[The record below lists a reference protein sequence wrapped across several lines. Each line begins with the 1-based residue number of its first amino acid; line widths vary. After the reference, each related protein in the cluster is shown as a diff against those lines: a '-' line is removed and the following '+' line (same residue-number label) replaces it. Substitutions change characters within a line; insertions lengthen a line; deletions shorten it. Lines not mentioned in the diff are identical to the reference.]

1 VTGVIAASVVAPRR
15 PTFALVSGLESGSN
29 GVGAVRTDAVRG
41 RSWEYGRR
49 RVSEERN
56 GAVNAVDTLRR
67 VAAGEAVRDGVG
79 GQPSVGAARSTEPL
93 DGRERRQL
101 DVIRRFGTVG
111 ALLLAMGSLGA
122 GAAPV
127 FNPVWGLPVFSL
139 FSRMTTVSLAI
150 AFTGVFMIVIAWLGL
165 GRLSLPGRE
174 RMVSLPQMARTLVMW
189 TAPLVFTVPMFSK
202 DVYSYLAQSEIAAR
216 GLDPYTVGPAEAL
229 GNADPLT
236 RSVPTMWRDTPSPY
250 GPLFLVVGRGI
261 TWITGEHVVM
271 GVAFHR
277 LLALLGF
284 AMIVWALPRLARR
297 FGINPVS
304 ALWLGAANP
313 LVLFHLVVGV
323 HNESLAIGLMLVG
336 IELGLRRMPR
346 CAPGGPYPPWQQG
359 ELLWYGIGA
368 TVITLGAAVKIP
380 AALALGFLGVMIA
393 RRRGGR
399 WSHLFSTAAA
409 LMVIFLAVLA
419 LASLGSGLGF
429 GWATTLNTAN
439 LIKSWMAP
447 MTALGFGAGGLGIIL
462 GLGNHIDAAITVS
475 RMVGTLLGPLLA
487 AKLLLDSFR
496 WRLRPM
502 IGLGAA
508 LGAVLV
514 LGSTL
519 QPWYLLWAAIPL
531 ASAAGNTRFRT
542 AATIVSAAFAVA
554 LPTTGTTFD
563 GRTYQLPY
571 AYIAATIVV
580 IIALLV
586 VRKYVPTRPRRA
598 ATPVGPVDAGPG
610 AARLPG

>member
-1 VTGVIAASVVAPRR
+1 M
-15 PTFALVSGLESGSN
+15 
-29 GVGAVRTDAVRG
+29 
-41 RSWEYGRR
+41 
-49 RVSEERN
+49 EE
-56 GAVNAVDTLRR
+56 
-67 VAAGEAVRDGVG
+67 
-79 GQPSVGAARSTEPL
+79 GAAVPGEVNGRPVTRADTSEPL
-93 DGRERRQL
+93 DKRERRQL
-101 DVIRRFGTVG
+101 DVVRRFGTVG
-111 ALLLAMGSLGA
+111 ALLLAVGSLGA

-127 FNPVWGLPVFSL
+127 YNPVWGLPVFGL

-150 AFTGVFMIVIAWLGL
+150 AFAGVFMIVLAWLAL
-165 GRLSLPGRE
+165 GRLAMPGRE

-229 GNADPLT
+229 GNGDVLT
-236 RSVPTMWRDTPSPY
+236 KNVPTMWRETPSPY
-250 GPLFLVVGRGI
+250 GPLFLVIGRAI
-261 TWITGEHVVM
+261 TWITGDHVVM
-271 GVAFHR
+271 GVAFQR
-277 LLALLGF
+277 LLALFGF

-323 HNESLAIGLMLVG
+323 HNEALAIGFMLVG

-346 CAPGGPYPPWQQG
+346 CGPSGPFPPWQPG

-368 TVITLGAAVKIP
+368 TVITLGAVVKIP

-393 RRRGGR
+393 RRWGGR
-399 WSHLFSTAAA
+399 WKHLFITGGA
-409 LMVIFLAVLA
+409 LAVIFLAVVTVT
-419 LASLGSGLGF
+419 SLGSGLGF
-429 GWATTLNTAN
+429 GWMATLNTAATV
-439 LIKSWMAP
+439 KSWMAP
-447 MTALGFGAGGLGIIL
+447 MTALGFGAGGLGILL
-462 GLGNHIDAAITVS
+462 GLGNHIDAAIMVS

-514 LGSTL
+514 FGATV

-531 ASAAGNTRFRT
+531 ASAAGNTRFRM
-542 AATIVSAAFAVA
+542 AATAISAVFAVA
-554 LPTTGTTFD
+554 LPPTGTTFD
-563 GRTYQLPY
+563 FRTYQLPY
-571 AYIAATIVV
+571 AYVGAAIVV
-580 IIALLV
+580 VIALFV
-586 VRKYVPTRPRRA
+586 IRRHVPARPPRLAEPA
-598 ATPVGPVDAGPG
+598 AERVTHAP
-610 AARLPG
+610 

>member
-1 VTGVIAASVVAPRR
+1 VAEGVTER
-15 PTFALVSGLESGSN
+15 SG
-29 GVGAVRTDAVRG
+29 ADG
-41 RSWEYGRR
+41 RSG
-49 RVSEERN
+49 
-56 GAVNAVDTLRR
+56 GATFTSA
-67 VAAGEAVRDGVG
+67 
-79 GQPSVGAARSTEPL
+79 PL

-111 ALLLAMGSLGA
+111 ALLLAIGSLGA

-127 FNPVWGLPVFSL
+127 YNPVWGLPVFSL
-139 FSRMTTVSLAI
+139 FPRMTTVSLAI
-150 AFTGVFMIVIAWLGL
+150 AFAGVFMIVLGWLGL
-165 GRLSLPGRE
+165 GRLALPGRA

-189 TAPLVFTVPMFSK
+189 TAPLVLTVPMFSK

-229 GNADPLT
+229 GNNDVLT
-236 RSVPTMWRDTPSPY
+236 RNVPTMWRETPSPY
-250 GPLFLVVGRGI
+250 GPLFLMIGRTI
-261 TWITGEHVVM
+261 TRITGDHVVM
-271 GVAFHR
+271 GIVFQR
-277 LLALLGF
+277 LLALFGF

-313 LVLFHLVVGV
+313 LVLFHLVVGI
-323 HNESLAIGLMLVG
+323 HNEALAIGLMLVG
-336 IELGLRRMPR
+336 IELALRRMPR
-346 CAPGGPYPPWQQG
+346 CGPGGPFPPWQQG

-368 TVITLGAAVKIP
+368 TVITLAAVVKIP

-393 RRRGGR
+393 RRWGGR
-399 WSHLFSTAAA
+399 WKHLFVTAGA
-409 LMVIFLAVLA
+409 LMVIFLAVVVLT
-419 LASLGSGLGF
+419 SFGSGLGL
-429 GWATTLNTAN
+429 GWMSTLNTAN
-439 LIKSWMAP
+439 SIKSWMAP

-514 LGSTL
+514 FGATV

-531 ASAAGNTRFRT
+531 ASAAGNTRFRM
-542 AATIVSAAFAVA
+542 AATAISAAFAVA
-554 LPTTGTTFD
+554 LPPTGTTFD
-563 GRTYQLPY
+563 FRTYQLPY
-571 AYIAATIVV
+571 AYVGAAVV
-580 IIALLV
+580 VVTALFV
-586 VRKYVPTRPRRA
+586 VRRHIPTR
-598 ATPVGPVDAGPG
+598 
-610 AARLPG
+610 ARLVPLSVP

>member
-1 VTGVIAASVVAPRR
+1 M
-15 PTFALVSGLESGSN
+15 
-29 GVGAVRTDAVRG
+29 
-41 RSWEYGRR
+41 
-49 RVSEERN
+49 
-56 GAVNAVDTLRR
+56 DTLRH
-67 VAAGEAVRDGVG
+67 VTADEAVREDVNGR
-79 GQPSVGAARSTEPL
+79 PPEAAANSTAPL
-93 DGRERRQL
+93 DGPERKQL
-101 DVIRRFGTVG
+101 DMIRRFGTVG
-111 ALLLAMGSLGA
+111 ALLLAVGSLGA

-150 AFTGVFMIVIAWLGL
+150 AFTGVFMVVLAWLGL

-271 GVAFHR
+271 GVALHR

-323 HNESLAIGLMLVG
+323 HNEALAIGLMLVG

-359 ELLWYGIGA
+359 ELLWYAIGA

-409 LMVIFLAVLA
+409 LIVIFLAVLA

-429 GWATTLNTAN
+429 GWATTLNTAG

-475 RMVGTLLGPLLA
+475 RMVGTALGPLLA

-514 LGSTL
+514 LGATV

-542 AATIVSAAFAVA
+542 AATAISAAFAVA

-571 AYIAATIVV
+571 AYVAAAIVV
-580 IIALLV
+580 LIALFV
-586 VRKYVPTRPRRA
+586 VRKHVPTRPRRTLAPTA
-598 ATPVGPVDAGPG
+598 ATGS
-610 AARLPG
+610 

>member
-1 VTGVIAASVVAPRR
+1 MDTLLHVTAD
-15 PTFALVSGLESGSN
+15 
-29 GVGAVRTDAVRG
+29 GAVREDVNG
-41 RSWEYGRR
+41 RPP
-49 RVSEERN
+49 
-56 GAVNAVDTLRR
+56 
-67 VAAGEAVRDGVG
+67 VAAAG
-79 GQPSVGAARSTEPL
+79 STEPL
-93 DGRERRQL
+93 DGRERKQL

-150 AFTGVFMIVIAWLGL
+150 AFTGLFMVVLAWLGL

-189 TAPLVFTVPMFSK
+189 TAPLVLTVPMFSK

-271 GVAFHR
+271 GVALHR
-277 LLALLGF
+277 VLALLGF

-323 HNESLAIGLMLVG
+323 HNEALAIGLMLVG

-359 ELLWYGIGA
+359 ELLWYAIGA
-368 TVITLGAAVKIP
+368 TVITMGAAVKIP

-439 LIKSWMAP
+439 MIKSWMAP

-475 RMVGTLLGPLLA
+475 RLVGTALGPLLA

-514 LGSTL
+514 FGATV

-531 ASAAGNTRFRT
+531 ATAVGNTRFRT
-542 AATIVSAAFAVA
+542 GATAISAAFAVA

-571 AYIAATIVV
+571 AYIAAAIVV
-580 IIALLV
+580 LIALFLV
-586 VRKYVPTRPRRA
+586 RNHVPTRPRRKPA
-598 ATPVGPVDAGPG
+598 PTAIADS
-610 AARLPG
+610 